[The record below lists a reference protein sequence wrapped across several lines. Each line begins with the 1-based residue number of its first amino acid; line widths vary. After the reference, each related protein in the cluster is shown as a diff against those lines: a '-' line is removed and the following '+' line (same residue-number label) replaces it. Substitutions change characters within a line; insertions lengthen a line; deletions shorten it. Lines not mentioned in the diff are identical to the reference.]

1 MPRVHSFIW
10 SNQDNIANGR
20 MYHRD
25 IGLDKQ
31 VRGKHE
37 WLFGNVGIASG
48 EGIMTGIDLLG
59 FAAGTLTTCAFWP
72 QLQKT
77 WISKSAGDVS
87 LGMLAIFT
95 SGVGLW
101 FLYGLVLQSW
111 PIILT
116 NAVTLI
122 LTGAILVL
130 KIRFRTSGG

>member
-1 MPRVHSFIW
+1 
-10 SNQDNIANGR
+10 
-20 MYHRD
+20 MYHRA

-31 VRGKHE
+31 VGGKHE
-37 WLFGNVGIASG
+37 WLLRNVGMASG

-77 WISKSAGDVS
+77 WASKSAGDVS

-101 FLYGLVLQSW
+101 FIYGLVLQSW

-122 LTGAILVL
+122 LTGAILAL
-130 KIRFRTSGG
+130 KLRYR